1 MPPITNNRDNNE
13 IALDREVLFHAGS
26 LRTSGS
32 RVSSGRRTPSVAAA
46 ETALTSKS
54 VGNEKRRQREQRG
67 LR

>member
-32 RVSSGRRTPSVAAA
+32 CVFHQAGERLRLQQRR
-46 ETALTSKS
+46 
-54 VGNEKRRQREQRG
+54 RR
-67 LR
+67 